1 MEFSKK
7 IFIFVATLSVVI
19 TIGAL
24 IVMWH
29 VEDISALSALITASF
44 AELATATGFYYKK
57 AEKENVEKIKGSGGE
72 NNVSK

>member
-7 IFIFVATLSVVI
+7 IFIFVASLAVTI
-19 TIGAL
+19 AIGAL

-29 VEDISALSALITASF
+29 VKNISALSVLITAAF

-57 AEKENVEKIKGSGGE
+57 AERENIEKIKGGG
-72 NNVSK
+72 NDVPK